1 MQTTATHSPNVASQ
15 RRGGAGAGA
24 GESVPAAAL
33 GDGGILDRPLP
44 KQRGEVSESAY
55 LYLFSEVVQ
64 YCQTRAQTPDEFK
77 ERLAAVGH
85 SMGVRHAELL
95 AYRGPRLQRFTDL
108 TEALKFVSST
118 AWKALFG
125 KEADGLEKVTGSK
138 STCLLSF
145 LFHSSFLWHAPL
157 TTRHTQT
164 TSLTTRCSS
173 TSMSPRTRAR
183 HVPRL
188 WRALCRA
195 FWTAPPSFVPALPL
209 PSQAPSSRL
218 PHKRPP
224 SPPPHAQRVKVTPV
238 RYATNPNNT
247 ASAKTYIRVQAVG
260 DDDEVLA

>member
-15 RRGGAGAGA
+15 RRGTAG
-24 GESVPAAAL
+24 PAAAAESAAVVL

-95 AYRGPRLQRFTDL
+95 AYRSTRLQRFTDL

-138 STCLLSF
+138 STYYISDDSLLINKYVAKDASATCAAFVAGIVQGILDGASF
-145 LFHSSFLWHAPL
+145 
-157 TTRHTQT
+157 
-164 TSLTTRCSS
+164 
-173 TSMSPRTRAR
+173 
-183 HVPRL
+183 
-188 WRALCRA
+188 
-195 FWTAPPSFVPALPL
+195 
-209 PSQAPSSRL
+209 
-218 PHKRPP
+218 
-224 SPPPHAQRVKVTPV
+224 RVKVTPV

-260 DDDEVLA
+260 DDDEALA

>member
-15 RRGGAGAGA
+15 RRGTAG
-24 GESVPAAAL
+24 PAAAAESAAVVL

-95 AYRGPRLQRFTDL
+95 AYRSTRLQRFTDL

-138 STCLLSF
+138 STCLL
-145 LFHSSFLWHAPL
+145 LFFPPFFAQLH
-157 TTRHTQT
+157 TRHTWHART
-164 TSLTTRCSS
+164 HTDYISDDSLLINKYVAKDASATCAAFVAGIVQGILDGASFVCGLLSSSSSSLSS
-173 TSMSPRTRAR
+173 THITLHHK
-183 HVPRL
+183 HV
-188 WRALCRA
+188 
-195 FWTAPPSFVPALPL
+195 
-209 PSQAPSSRL
+209 
-218 PHKRPP
+218 
-224 SPPPHAQRVKVTPV
+224 
-238 RYATNPNNT
+238 N
-247 ASAKTYIRVQAVG
+247 SA
-260 DDDEVLA
+260 

>member
-15 RRGGAGAGA
+15 RRGTAG
-24 GESVPAAAL
+24 PAAAAESAPAVL

-95 AYRGPRLQRFTDL
+95 AYRSTRLQRFTDL

-138 STCLLSF
+138 STCLF
-145 LFHSSFLWHAPL
+145 LFFPPFFAQLHTWHARTHVGTHTHRL
-157 TTRHTQT
+157 HLGRFAAHQQVRCEGRECDVRRVCCRHCAGHPGRRVFRLCSFCPSSSSSLSSTH
-164 TSLTTRCSS
+164 TSLHHK
-173 TSMSPRTRAR
+173 
-183 HVPRL
+183 HV
-188 WRALCRA
+188 
-195 FWTAPPSFVPALPL
+195 
-209 PSQAPSSRL
+209 
-218 PHKRPP
+218 
-224 SPPPHAQRVKVTPV
+224 
-238 RYATNPNNT
+238 N
-247 ASAKTYIRVQAVG
+247 SA
-260 DDDEVLA
+260 